1 MSIIEGWRI
10 VKKCEFSHE
19 HQRVIRH
26 GLRNCIKAA
35 VDKPSVKAQW
45 FIAYIDN
52 TIAKGR
58 KRNKIACIERLGR
71 VVFKAGVCI
80 LNQCCIG
87 FVGQRIGHVKT
98 LVFVQLGADDD
109 VILAHNGVGP
119 ASVLLPLDERVAV
132 NGRRIEQL
140 NVFAFGQLNRLV
152 NLVQNHEGDAVFRG
166 CCRRSRGCPQSRQ
179 CEVVCRHSRRHIFPA
194 CKDIAVAGGGRQA
207 DERLT
212 ILKGERVARRTAV
225 GVKENLVAVDLPQ
238 SRQGDVACGHGRR
251 HIFPADEGIA
261 IARGR
266 GETVGLDGRA
276 EFEGNRV
283 ARRTAVGV
291 KGKRERRFGRGL
303 FGRLHGRCGSRRRCG
318 CCRRRRCGC
327 CRRGG
332 GRRRG
337 RRRSRRRRRGRSRRR
352 RCGAARP
359 LSRQRDIAAWHIARH
374 TAAVIGPAEEIVAV
388 ARQPWQSRDARAC
401 LEPPPAK
408 GSPFIARIHI
418 EGIDRFW
425 RDDWRP
431 LGGGRHVAGRH
442 NGELTEV
449 RAARRGES
457 PPRKGVAVEG
467 RGGQAQRRAFL
478 VGLGEKDVAKAVQR
492 GQRMRRLGD
501 GFARHLE
508 SHAHGGDVAVARL
521 GGMGDGEHH
530 DVHAP
535 LAAARHIDSIAR

>member
-1 MSIIEGWRI
+1 M
-10 VKKCEFSHE
+10 
-19 HQRVIRH
+19 
-26 GLRNCIKAA
+26 
-35 VDKPSVKAQW
+35 
-45 FIAYIDN
+45 
-52 TIAKGR
+52 
-58 KRNKIACIERLGR
+58 
-71 VVFKAGVCI
+71 
-80 LNQCCIG
+80 
-87 FVGQRIGHVKT
+87 
-98 LVFVQLGADDD
+98 
-109 VILAHNGVGP
+109 
-119 ASVLLPLDERVAV
+119 
-132 NGRRIEQL
+132 
-140 NVFAFGQLNRLV
+140 
-152 NLVQNHEGDAVFRG
+152 FRG
-166 CCRRSRGCPQSRQ
+166 CCRRSRGCPKSRQREVVCRHSRRHFLPACKGVAIARGLGETVGIDGRAEFEGHRVTGRAAVGVKENLVAVDLPQSRQ
-179 CEVVCRHSRRHIFPA
+179 REVVCRHSRRHIFPA

-225 GVKENLVAVDLPQ
+225 GIKGNCVGIDLPQ

-251 HIFPADEGIA
+251 HIFPTDESIA
-261 IARGR
+261 IARGL
-266 GETVGLDGRA
+266 GQSSGIDGRA
-276 EFEGNRV
+276 EIEGNRV
-283 ARRTAVGV
+283 TGRAAVGV
-291 KGKRERRFGRGL
+291 KGKRERRRG
-303 FGRLHGRCGSRRRCG
+303 GRRRRR
-318 CCRRRRCGC
+318 CRRRR
-327 CRRGG
+327 G
-332 GRRRG
+332 GR
-337 RRRSRRRRRGRSRRR
+337 RRRRRGGRRR

-374 TAAVIGPAEEIVAV
+374 TVAVIGPAEEIVAV

-467 RGGQAQRRAFL
+467 RGGQTQRCAFL
-478 VGLGEKDVAKAVQR
+478 VDLSEKDIAEAVHR
-492 GQRMRRLGD
+492 GQRMRWLGN

-508 SHAHGGDVAVARL
+508 SHAHRSNIAVARF
-521 GGMGDGEHH
+521 GGMGDGQRH
-530 DVHAP
+530 DVHAL